1 MELSTTLICYNC
13 AVQLWQRV
21 LGVGTQLSYSP
32 TALPER
38 SLVEEETMKIKDSHL
53 MVWWRMSFVGRWSL
67 MAVLLMCGLAALA
80 QPHIQSLSATS
91 LPRSGRLRIF
101 GTGFGMPSPSSFV
114 AIGGVRCWTTR
125 WADTAI
131 TAYVPESLP
140 LGSHPVQVVTPA
152 GASNTVSLQVT
163 ARTAQG
169 RVLWRFQADADYID
183 QRPAVGP
190 DGTIVVHDS
199 RGYVY
204 ALSPEGGLKWIFAAG
219 LFPYGPPSIGAD
231 GTVYVGTGRVVQAI
245 NGATGALRWRF
256 EDTTPNALWLV
267 AGPTV
272 GPDGNIYAVTNTSS
286 SGGLGA
292 FSLTPAGQLRW
303 SNQGNPQVFESASV
317 GAEVVFG
324 ASQSGRQ
331 PDQLYVAFDER
342 GVAMPSLFAFR
353 MSGGQR
359 WSVPS
364 GGQSQSIFS
373 QRQCQPAVGPDG
385 TVYITTFSSSAGHQ
399 LHAVN
404 PSNGSFRWSVTLDP
418 GNDVSAPDVGSDGA
432 IYVAHALSYLSSYTP
447 SGTRRWRILDGGVLR
462 YPIISPTNRVLVAGQ
477 QPDLGMPGAVRGYNP
492 SDGQL
497 LWEVQL
503 GSENEGNQVL
513 FSRPRFS
520 RDGQIVYFGT
530 TLLGQNSQEPY
541 CYLYAVYADPS
552 RQAGDVNG
560 DGCVDDADLLMVLF
574 AFGQTGSGLSE
585 DVNGDGVVDDADL
598 LIVLFNFGSGC

>member
-1 MELSTTLICYNC
+1 MR
-13 AVQLWQRV
+13 AKV
-21 LGVGTQLSYSP
+21 
-32 TALPER
+32 
-38 SLVEEETMKIKDSHL
+38 SHL
-53 MVWWRMSFVGRWSL
+53 MDRRRTGLIRRWSL
-67 MAVLLMCGLAALA
+67 MAGLLMCCLVALA
-80 QPHIQSLSATS
+80 QPHIRSLSAAS

-101 GTGFGMPSPSSFV
+101 GTGFGAPSPSSYV
-114 AIGGVRCWTTR
+114 VIGGVRCWTTR
-125 WADTAI
+125 WTDTAI
-131 TAYVPESLP
+131 TAYVPESLV
-140 LGSHPVQVVTPA
+140 LGSHPVQVATPA
-152 GASNTVSLQVT
+152 GASNIVSLQVT

-169 RVLWRFQADADYID
+169 RVLWRFQADADYIF
-183 QRPAVGP
+183 QRPAVAP
-190 DGTIVVHDS
+190 DGTIVAHDV

-204 ALSPEGGLKWIFAAG
+204 ALSPDGGLKWIFASGRA
-219 LFPYGPPSIGAD
+219 YGPPSIGAD
-231 GTVYVGTGRVVQAI
+231 GTVYVGTGLSVQAI
-245 NGATGALRWRF
+245 DGATGALRWQF
-256 EDTTPNALWLV
+256 TDTTSGSLWIV

-286 SGGLGA
+286 SGGLGV
-292 FSLTPAGQLRW
+292 FSLTPTGQLRW
-303 SNQGNPQVFESASV
+303 SDRGNPRVYDSGSV
-317 GAEVVFG
+317 GVEIVFG

-331 PDQLYVAFDER
+331 PDQLYLAFDESA
-342 GVAMPSLFAFR
+342 VAMDSLFAFR

-359 WSVPS
+359 WAVPA
-364 GGQSQSIFS
+364 GGQSQSNFS
-373 QRQCQPAVGPDG
+373 QPQCQPAVGPDG

-404 PSNGSFRWSVTLDP
+404 PANGSFRWSVTLDP

-432 IYVAHALSYLSSYTP
+432 IYVAHALSYLSNYAP

-462 YPIISPTNRVLVAGQ
+462 YPIVSPNNRVLVVGQ
-477 QPDLGMPGAVRGYNP
+477 QPQLGMPGAVRGYNP
-492 SDGQL
+492 SNGQL
-497 LWEVQL
+497 LWEVLL
-503 GSENEGNQVL
+503 GSENGGNQVL

-585 DVNGDGVVDDADL
+585 DVNNDGIVDDADL